1 MNLEL
6 DHFFILVE
14 PNALVANVLLEM
26 GLQESFSRDH
36 LGQGTSNRRFSLSN
50 GMVEFLWV
58 RDAHESENGPAKNLL
73 LSQRAQNPQASPFGV
88 ILHRKDNT
96 DLNMPFKGWQYQP
109 DYFKPPMAFHVAE
122 NSKNLEEPLCFYVP
136 FIEPSERQVAKGK
149 FKSLS
154 HVCIH
159 KPHVNNSETLQR
171 AHQAQRLSFK
181 HGDEHLVE
189 VTFDDHKMGLSRDL
203 RPDIPMIMHW

>member
-14 PNALVANVLLEM
+14 PNAQVANVLLEM

-36 LGQGTSNRRFSLSN
+36 LGQGTSNRRFNLSN

-58 RDAHESENGPAKNLL
+58 RDAQESENGPAKNLL
-73 LSQRAQNPQASPFGV
+73 FSQRAQNPQASPFGV
-88 ILHRKDNT
+88 ILHRTDNE
-96 DLNMPFKGWQYQP
+96 DLNMPFKGWSYQP
-109 DYFKPPMAFHVAE
+109 DYFEAPKAFHVGE
-122 NSKNLEEPLCFYVP
+122 NSANLQEPLCFYVP
-136 FIEPSERQVAKGK
+136 FIEPSERQVEKGK

-159 KPHVNNSETLQR
+159 NPHANNSDTLKR
-171 AHQAQRLSFK
+171 AGQADRLSFK
-181 HGDEHLVE
+181 QGDEHLVE

-203 RPDIPMIMHW
+203 RPYIPMIMHW

>member
-14 PNALVANVLLEM
+14 PNAQVANVLLEM

-36 LGQGTSNRRFSLSN
+36 PGQGTSNRRFNLSN

-73 LSQRAQNPQASPFGV
+73 FSQRAQNPQASPYGV
-88 ILHRKDNT
+88 ILHRTDND
-96 DLNMPFKGWQYQP
+96 DLNMPFKGWPYQP
-109 DYFKPPMAFHVAE
+109 DYFKPPMAFHVGE
-122 NSKNLEEPLCFYVP
+122 NSVNLQEPLCFYVP
-136 FIEPSERQVAKGK
+136 FIEPSERQVEKGR

-159 KPHVNNSETLQR
+159 TPHANHSNTLKR
-171 AHQAQRLSFK
+171 AGQAQRLSFK

-203 RPDIPMIMHW
+203 RPYIPMIMHW